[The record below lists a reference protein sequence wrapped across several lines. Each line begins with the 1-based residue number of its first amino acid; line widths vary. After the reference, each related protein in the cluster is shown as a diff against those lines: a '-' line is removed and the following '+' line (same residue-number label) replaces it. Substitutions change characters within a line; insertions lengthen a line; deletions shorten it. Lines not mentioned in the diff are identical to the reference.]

1 MRSTASDE
9 KNMGNGERLMLY
21 RGFKGLKQAIKVEFK
36 LGRYSD
42 VGHDGQTTYF
52 NSVALLTDKPARPS
66 NTTANCSPT

>member
-1 MRSTASDE
+1 M
-9 KNMGNGERLMLY
+9 KNEEGLISF

-42 VGHDGQTTYF
+42 VGRDGQTPRP

-66 NTTANCSPT
+66 NTTANCSHT

>member
-1 MRSTASDE
+1 
-9 KNMGNGERLMLY
+9 MLY